1 MPSIGIW
8 QSAIY
13 PVLAMSSQLDILALE
28 PFYGGVRK
36 SMLETVMRCSR
47 HRWTLLKLPPRRIE
61 RRLSAAAHWFAEQLS
76 RHWAGRLD
84 LLFTSEALN
93 LADLIRLVPEL
104 DDKVS
109 VVYFHNNQLPDPD
122 ARESQASNDL
132 VNLNTA
138 QAANELWFNSEFHI
152 NLFAYRAAAMVERH
166 SELSSR
172 NPVPEMLAKSRLML
186 PPFDLNLTSSIQM
199 ANPIKREPRTIFVST
214 RDADMELLNLGLST
228 LSMRGERFKLMTVG
242 PLDKLSNA
250 FPRLAIDENDEY
262 AQTSALL
269 RADVFLSTQR
279 WAPVD
284 LHAVR
289 ALTAGCW
296 PVVPEDGVYPEIIP
310 KKLRKSCLYEA
321 TADALSS
328 RVQDVWHL
336 HPEEDGG
343 SESAFMESIK
353 GFDAITACKAMD
365 ERLSAL
371 VAKRLPRR

>member
-1 MPSIGIW
+1 
-8 QSAIY
+8 
-13 PVLAMSSQLDILALE
+13 MSSQLDILALE

-93 LADLIRLVPEL
+93 LADLLRLVPHL
-104 DDKVS
+104 VDKPS
-109 VVYFHNNQLPDPD
+109 VVYFHDNQLPDPD
-122 ARESQASNDL
+122 MGESQAAHEL
-132 VNLNTA
+132 VNLSTA
-138 QAANELWFNSEFHI
+138 QAALELWFNSEFHI

-172 NPVPEMLAKSRLML
+172 NPVPEMLSKSRMML
-186 PPFDLNLTSSIQM
+186 PPVDTHLQTTIQ
-199 ANPIKREPRTIFVST
+199 ATNPVRREPRTIFVNT

-228 LSMRGERFKLMTVG
+228 LSMRGERFKLLTVG
-242 PLDKLSNA
+242 PLDKLSST
-250 FPRLAIDENDEY
+250 LARAAIEENDEY
-262 AQTSALL
+262 AQMVAMM
-269 RADVFLSTQR
+269 RCDVFLSTHR

-296 PVVPEDGVYPEIIP
+296 PVVPEDGVYPELIP
-310 KKLRKSCLYEA
+310 KKLRRSCLYEA
-321 TADALSS
+321 TPDALSS
-328 RVQDVWHL
+328 RIQDVWHL
-336 HPEEDGG
+336 HPEEDPATAA
-343 SESAFMESIK
+343 AFAESIRP
-353 GFDAITACKAMD
+353 FDAITACKAMD

-371 VAKRLPRR
+371 ATRRVPHK

>member
-1 MPSIGIW
+1 
-8 QSAIY
+8 
-13 PVLAMSSQLDILALE
+13 MSSQLDILALE

-104 DDKVS
+104 VDKPS

-122 ARESQASNDL
+122 TGDNQASTDL

-138 QAANELWFNSEFHI
+138 QAATELWFNSEFHV

-172 NPVPEMLAKSRLML
+172 NPVPEMLAKSRVML
-186 PPFDLNLTSSIQM
+186 PPFDLNLASSIQM
-199 ANPIKREPRTIFVST
+199 SKPVQREPRTIFVNT

-228 LSMRGERFKLMTVG
+228 LSMRGERFKLLTVG
-242 PLDKLSNA
+242 PLEKLSNEFA
-250 FPRLAIDENDEY
+250 RATIDENDEY
-262 AQTSALL
+262 AQTAALL
-269 RADVFLSTQR
+269 RADLYLSTQR
-279 WAPVD
+279 WTPVD

-321 TADALSS
+321 TPDSLSS
-328 RVQDVWHL
+328 RIQDVWHL
-336 HPEEDGG
+336 HPEEDG
-343 SESAFMESIK
+343 STEAAFMESIK

-365 ERLSAL
+365 ERLNTL
-371 VAKRLPRR
+371 VAKRAPRR